1 VTTGRVSAA
10 VGASTSAPAH
20 SRKRTMLNPYA
31 ASNKQGA
38 AGGYRIEQAEG
49 VHTSISE
56 TASRAQWTYSEQSLP
71 DQLFTPFPF
80 SMPTSYEWYLGRTP
94 HSPEQWG
101 GDEYVD
107 IVGEVATSRVDSAPP
122 TPTPDTHAPPPG
134 DGRAPP
140 LRLKRWRRLWRLPQT
155 TVALAWHKQWRLV
168 TPASSPQMTT
178 PAAPR
183 FP

>member
-1 VTTGRVSAA
+1 VTTGRGSAA

-20 SRKRTMLNPYA
+20 LRKRTMLNPYA

-80 SMPTSYEWYLGRTP
+80 SMSTSYKWYLGRTP
-94 HSPEQWG
+94 TAPNN
-101 GDEYVD
+101 
-107 IVGEVATSRVDSAPP
+107 GEATSTLTSWAKSRPRESTLRRPRRHQTCTHPRPAMDAPRPYDSSN
-122 TPTPDTHAPPPG
+122 DGGGSG
-134 DGRAPP
+134 DF
-140 LRLKRWRRLWRLPQT
+140 
-155 TVALAWHKQWRLV
+155 HKQL
-168 TPASSPQMTT
+168 
-178 PAAPR
+178 
-183 FP
+183 